1 MSNKK
6 ETAAM
11 TTAAE
16 EGALVPKLRFPEF
29 RDAGEWKE
37 KALSELGNFFR
48 GITYSAK
55 EVVEDGL
62 LVLRSSN
69 IQDGA
74 LVLHKDLVFIDKTC
88 PNDIKLKDGDI
99 LICMSNGSKA
109 LVGKSAEYH
118 GNYEGNLT
126 VGAFCSIFRS
136 SIKFSKLIFQSEK
149 YRRFI
154 SVSIGGGN
162 INNLKNSDL
171 EEFKHPIPKLAS
183 EQQKIADCLAS
194 VDELITLESQ
204 KLDRL
209 KLYKKGLMQQLF
221 PTEGETVPRLRFPE
235 FQGTNEWDINGL
247 GTLTTFVNEKI
258 SIVQISLENY
268 ISTENILQDYG
279 GITKAS
285 KLPETGSVT
294 QFRSNDIL
302 FSNIRP
308 YLKKVWLADKKGGA
322 SNDVIVIRAKQEIEA
337 KFLSFLLKND
347 TFINYV
353 MTGAKGVK
361 MPRGDIESMK
371 KYPTPFPLRAEQQK
385 IAECLTSIDECITAQ
400 NQKIE
405 TLKTHKKG
413 LMQQLFPAPDGFS
426 SAQAGNT

>member
-1 MSNKK
+1 
-6 ETAAM
+6 M

-16 EGALVPKLRFPEF
+16 ALVLVPKLRFPGFLEAGGFKIKKIDQISENVTAGGTPSTSEKEYWGGTIRWMSSGELNYKKVHEVQGRITEKGLQSSSTKIIPKKCVLIGLAGQGKTRGTVAMNMVELCINQSIAAIFPNEEQFSSEF
-29 RDAGEWKE
+29 LYHNLDTRYDE
-37 KALSELGNFFR
+37 
-48 GITYSAK
+48 
-55 EVVEDGL
+55 
-62 LVLRSSN
+62 LRSLSAGGEGRGGLN
-69 IQDGA
+69 LQI
-74 LVLHKDLVFIDKTC
+74 
-88 PNDIKLKDGDI
+88 IKSLRVPLPGLK
-99 LICMSNGSKA
+99 
-109 LVGKSAEYH
+109 
-118 GNYEGNLT
+118 
-126 VGAFCSIFRS
+126 
-136 SIKFSKLIFQSEK
+136 
-149 YRRFI
+149 
-154 SVSIGGGN
+154 
-162 INNLKNSDL
+162 
-171 EEFKHPIPKLAS
+171 
-183 EQQKIADCLAS
+183 EQHKIADCLAS

-371 KYPTPFPLRAEQQK
+371 KYPTPFPLRAEQQQ
-385 IAECLTSIDECITAQ
+385 IAGCLTSIDDRITVQA
-400 NQKIE
+400 QKIE

-426 SAQAGNT
+426 AAQAGNT

>member
-1 MSNKK
+1 
-6 ETAAM
+6 M

-16 EGALVPKLRFPEF
+16 ARALVPKLRFPEF
-29 RDAGEWKE
+29 LKAEEWRWTLLGQLFSERREMGFPNLPLLSLMNKE
-37 KALSELGNFFR
+37 
-48 GITYSAK
+48 GIVPQEDTNRKNNSSADK
-55 EVVEDGL
+55 SKYLRVV
-62 LVLRSSN
+62 
-69 IQDGA
+69 
-74 LVLHKDLVFIDKTC
+74 
-88 PNDIKLKDGDI
+88 PGDI
-99 LICMSNGSKA
+99 AYNTMRMWEGRSAYVGIEGVISPAYTVCTPATKVNGIFFSYYFKTESLIRQ
-109 LVGKSAEYH
+109 
-118 GNYEGNLT
+118 
-126 VGAFCSIFRS
+126 FR
-136 SIKFSKLIFQSEK
+136 KFSQGIVKDTL
-149 YRRFI
+149 
-154 SVSIGGGN
+154 
-162 INNLKNSDL
+162 NLKYKSFSQVQTL
-171 EEFKHPIPKLAS
+171 YPEKEQ
-183 EQQKIADCLAS
+183 EQQKIADCLTS
-194 VDELITLESQ
+194 IDELITLESQ
-204 KLDRL
+204 KLDTL
-209 KLYKKGLMQQLF
+209 KRHKKGLMQQLF
-221 PTEGETVPRLRFPE
+221 PRKGETVPHLRFPE

-322 SNDVIVIRAKQEIEA
+322 SNDVIVIHAKQEIEA

-361 MPRGDIESMK
+361 MPRGDIESIK

-385 IAECLTSIDECITAQ
+385 IAECLASIDDCITAQ

-426 SAQAGNT
+426 AAQAGKT

>member
-1 MSNKK
+1 MM
-6 ETAAM
+6 A
-11 TTAAE
+11 AAE
-16 EGALVPKLRFPEF
+16 GDALVPKLRFPEF
-29 RDAGEWKE
+29 RDAGEWGTKLLGSIGQTING
-37 KALSELGNFFR
+37 LSGKSGDDFGQGKPF
-48 GITYSAK
+48 ITYKQVFDSAFVDFAK
-55 EVVEDGL
+55 CGLVEIREGE
-62 LVLRSSN
+62 N
-69 IQDGA
+69 Q
-74 LVLHKDLVFIDKTC
+74 
-88 PNDIKLKDGDI
+88 NEIKRGDI
-99 LICMSNGSKA
+99 LFTTSSETPDE
-109 LVGKSAEYH
+109 VGYASVVLREPPCPVYL
-118 GNYEGNLT
+118 NS
-126 VGAFCSIFRS
+126 FCFSFRPSSPPNELIPEFSGYLFRS
-136 SIKFSKLIFQSEK
+136 PIYRKLVTILAQGSTRFNISKVAFL
-149 YRRFI
+149 
-154 SVSIGGGN
+154 
-162 INNLKNSDL
+162 NLSL
-171 EEFKHPIPKLAS
+171 PIPQTK

-385 IAECLTSIDECITAQ
+385 IAECLTSIDDCITVQ

-413 LMQQLFPAPDGFS
+413 LMQQLFPVPDGFS
-426 SAQAGNT
+426 AAQAGNT